1 MTERGPFNSIYTH
14 GFLRVATGAPA
25 VEVASPRHNLEE
37 TLKLAENAS
46 LHHAALAVFPE
57 LGLAAYSNEDLFF
70 QDALLDTV
78 QEDITELVSA
88 SEKLA
93 PMLIVG
99 APIEADSKLFN
110 CAVVIYRGRILG
122 VVPKTYLPNYRE
134 FYEKRQFTSGAEAN
148 ASEIRV
154 AGETVPFGSDLIFCT
169 ESYPDLS
176 IHVELCE
183 DLWTPI
189 PRAAMPR
196 SRAPRC

>member
-14 GFLRVATGAPA
+14 RFLRVATCAPV

-70 QDALLDTV
+70 QDALLDAV
-78 QEDITELVSA
+78 QKNIAELVST

-93 PMLIVG
+93 PVLIVG
-99 APIEADSKLFN
+99 APIEADAKLFN
-110 CAVVIYRGRILG
+110 CAVVIYRGRTLG

-134 FYEKRQFTSGAEAN
+134 FYEKRQFTSGTEASVRRKS
-148 ASEIRV
+148 AWQ
-154 AGETVPFGSDLIFCT
+154 A
-169 ESYPDLS
+169 
-176 IHVELCE
+176 
-183 DLWTPI
+183 TPS
-189 PRAAMPR
+189 PSAAI
-196 SRAPRC
+196 